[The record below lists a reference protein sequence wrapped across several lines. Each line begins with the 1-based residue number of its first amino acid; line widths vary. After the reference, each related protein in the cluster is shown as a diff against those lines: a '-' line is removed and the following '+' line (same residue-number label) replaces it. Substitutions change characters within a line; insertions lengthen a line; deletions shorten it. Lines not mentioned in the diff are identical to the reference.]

1 MVEGKISE
9 NVLKRSILKEIKV
22 KSDKMITGAAF
33 GEDCAILNCSDNE
46 RMGVAVSEGIGS
58 DGAKIALIKAANDLA
73 ANGIAVKYVTVSLM
87 ISPECEEGEIKEV
100 EKAVN
105 DECAVLGAAIIGGHS
120 EVSPMIGKPI
130 LSEQENGNDDDRNT
144 GGIIVSITAFGEP
157 FIKDDL
163 AEKSLDKKNIKPGNA
178 ILAAKSIA
186 LEGAYRIFKEKKD
199 EISAHFGRNFSDF
212 FDLSIEDFSVSK
224 EARAA
229 SLLNATAMK
238 NVSEHGIFGALW
250 ELASAAG
257 CGLKADIKAI
267 PVRQEIIEVCNFY
280 DINPYALKSSG
291 MLLIVCEDADD
302 MIEKLKGEGIEAV
315 KIGEFTSDNDKVI
328 VNGEDVRYIDKIKQ
342 DEIFKVL

>member
-46 RMGVAVSEGIGS
+46 RMGVAVSEGIGA
-58 DGAKIALIKAANDLA
+58 DGA
-73 ANGIAVKYVTVSLM
+73 IAVKYVTVSLM

-130 LSEQENGNDDDRNT
+130 LSEQENGNDDDSNT

-186 LEGAYRIFKEKKD
+186 LEGAYRI
-199 EISAHFGRNFSDF
+199 
-212 FDLSIEDFSVSK
+212 
-224 EARAA
+224 
-229 SLLNATAMK
+229 
-238 NVSEHGIFGALW
+238 
-250 ELASAAG
+250 
-257 CGLKADIKAI
+257 
-267 PVRQEIIEVCNFY
+267 
-280 DINPYALKSSG
+280 
-291 MLLIVCEDADD
+291 
-302 MIEKLKGEGIEAV
+302 
-315 KIGEFTSDNDKVI
+315 
-328 VNGEDVRYIDKIKQ
+328 
-342 DEIFKVL
+342 